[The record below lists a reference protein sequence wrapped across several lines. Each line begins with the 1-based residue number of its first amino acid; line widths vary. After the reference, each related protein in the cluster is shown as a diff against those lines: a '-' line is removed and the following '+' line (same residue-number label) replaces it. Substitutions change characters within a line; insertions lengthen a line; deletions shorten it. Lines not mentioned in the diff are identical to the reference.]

1 MTPAVA
7 AGPPAQT
14 GSAATNASVKLWQ
27 LANSV
32 TNAARY
38 RCLTYKH
45 GVIRVHIYI
54 CIYIYICMYIY
65 VCMCMYIYIYIYIYI
80 MWIEYG
86 GDMVVVPSIK

>member
-7 AGPPAQT
+7 SGPPPQT

-27 LANSV
+27 LANNV

-45 GVIRVHIYI
+45 GGVRVYIYI
-54 CIYIYICMYIY
+54 YLYTHMYIYICMY
-65 VCMCMYIYIYIYIYI
+65 VCINN
-80 MWIEYG
+80 
-86 GDMVVVPSIK
+86 